1 MNPASPQ
8 DPQRPAPRRSSASA
22 TAPLLLLLLALAAPS
37 PAQSQVPDPK
47 PDFQLQDVNSRS
59 SRKAAMVSSRDYR
72 LQIAAYY
79 FGAAG

>member
-1 MNPASPQ
+1 VA
-8 DPQRPAPRRSSASA
+8 AAVA
-22 TAPLLLLLLALAAPS
+22 LLLLLAFTTTPT
-37 PAQSQVPDPK
+37 PAQSQVPDAK

-59 SRKAAMVSSRDYR
+59 SRKAATVSSRDYR

>member
-1 MNPASPQ
+1 MSPANPQ
-8 DPQRPAPRRSSASA
+8 EPQRPAPRRPA
-22 TAPLLLLLLALAAPS
+22 TAAAVALLLLLSFTTTPA
-37 PAQSQVPDPK
+37 PAQSQVPDAK

-59 SRKAAMVSSRDYR
+59 SRKAALVSSRDYR